1 MEDIAVGVDGS
12 AQAATA
18 LGWAGR
24 IAARTSAQILAINAY
39 KPPYAE
45 LSPEDHSRRLA
56 ERELELT
63 DRWVL
68 PAREAGATVRTVV
81 RGGDARGTVMS
92 VAEAQ
97 AVDLLV
103 LGRTGAGGGPGFLHL
118 GSVVEHAAHHTS
130 LPLAVI
136 PAACPSTL
144 ERIVVGVDG
153 SSGSIAAVSWV
164 ADIAPVFGASVVAVH
179 VHEPYMEWTP
189 STSPKNWRRDV
200 EGHIEEWT
208 EPLTEAGVPVIAVA
222 QRDVHPADGLLGVT
236 AARHADLLVLGT
248 RGLGGHVGLRAGG
261 VALKVLHRAGIPLV
275 LVPAK

>member
-1 MEDIAVGVDGS
+1 MEHIAVGVDGS
-12 AQAATA
+12 VPAATA

-24 IAARTSAQILAINAY
+24 MAALTGADVLAINAF
-39 KPPYAE
+39 KAPYAE
-45 LSPEDHSRRLA
+45 LSPEDHSRLFA
-56 ERELELT
+56 ERESEVA

-68 PAREAGATVRTVV
+68 PARDAGATVRTVV
-81 RGGDARGTVMS
+81 HGGDARGSVMS
-92 VAEAQ
+92 VAEAE

-103 LGRTGAGGGPGFLHL
+103 LGRTGSGGGPGFLHL

-136 PAACPSTL
+136 PAACPGTL
-144 ERIVVGVDG
+144 ERIVIGVDG
-153 SSGSIAAVSWV
+153 SPGSSAAVSWV
-164 ADIAPVFGASVVAVH
+164 TEIAPAFGASVVAVH

-200 EGHIEEWT
+200 ERHIEEWT
-208 EPLTEAGVPVIAVA
+208 EPLTEAGVPVIPVA

-236 AARHADLLVLGT
+236 AARHADVLVLGT

-261 VALKVLHRAGIPLV
+261 IALKVLHRAGIPLV
-275 LVPAK
+275 LVPAQ